1 MTIVLDSTTLIY
13 LAKVGLIS
21 IIEETEDDL
30 LIPRLVFDEVVTVGK
45 QRGDADSFI
54 IEECIKRGTIKIVD
68 PASKFTGFESEI
80 HAAEMDVMA
89 LAREYGCIAIID
101 DGIAREIG
109 EMCNVNVHGT
119 FYLIFQA
126 IRRGSLSKQ
135 EAIEKINE
143 MIRKGWR
150 IGSEQYIKFLELIDE
165 IW

>member
-1 MTIVLDSTTLIY
+1 MTIVLNSTPLIY

-21 IIEETEDDL
+21 IIEETGDDL
-30 LIPRLVFDEVVTVGK
+30 LIPGLVFDEVVTVGK

-89 LAREYGCIAIID
+89 LAKEYGCIAIID

-126 IRRGSLSKQ
+126 MRRGSLSKQ
-135 EAIEKINE
+135 KAIEKINE

-165 IW
+165 I

>member
-1 MTIVLDSTTLIY
+1 MTIVLDSTPLIY

-21 IIEETEDDL
+21 IIEETDDDL
-30 LIPRLVFDEVVTVGK
+30 LIPQLVFDEVVTVGK

-89 LAREYGCIAIID
+89 LAIEYGCIAIID

-109 EMCNVNVHGT
+109 EMCNVNVQQDILPDISGNAAW
-119 FYLIFQA
+119 FVKQA
-126 IRRGSLSKQ
+126 KSHREDQ
-135 EAIEKINE
+135 
-143 MIRKGWR
+143 
-150 IGSEQYIKFLELIDE
+150 
-165 IW
+165 

>member
-1 MTIVLDSTTLIY
+1 MTIVLNSTPLIY

-21 IIEETEDDL
+21 IIEGTEDDL
-30 LIPRLVFDEVVTVGK
+30 LIPGLVFDEVVTVGK

-54 IEECIKRGTIKIVD
+54 LEECIKRGTIKIVD

-80 HAAEMDVMA
+80 HAAERDVMA
-89 LAREYGCIAIID
+89 LAIECGCIAIID

-135 EAIEKINE
+135 KAIEKINDR
-143 MIRKGWR
+143 IRKGWR

-165 IW
+165 I

>member
-1 MTIVLDSTTLIY
+1 
-13 LAKVGLIS
+13 
-21 IIEETEDDL
+21 
-30 LIPRLVFDEVVTVGK
+30 
-45 QRGDADSFI
+45 
-54 IEECIKRGTIKIVD
+54 
-68 PASKFTGFESEI
+68 
-80 HAAEMDVMA
+80 MA

-109 EMCNVNVHGT
+109 EMCNVDVHGT

-135 EAIEKINE
+135 ESVEKMSE

-165 IW
+165 I